1 MGFLG
6 AVAKAM
12 FGPIE
17 ARAGGNRF
25 ARAYDAARYDL
36 PNMTDWYGRIETPNE
51 EILNGRDQVVAR
63 ARDLDRNDPGISG
76 AVDRLCETVIGAK
89 LWPESEPDYES
100 MGRDADW
107 ADTWATIAEAKYNLW
122 AKDPLRRCDVD
133 RKARI
138 PEMTLTAYR
147 HWLID
152 GEACAVVQM
161 LKKRG
166 RYQTA
171 IKLIDPD
178 RLSNPDGMADEM
190 LFPNGNSVVGG
201 VEISP
206 EGDAV
211 AYHIRKK
218 HPASLSADP
227 DKYTWVRIPRYAPSG
242 RPVFIH
248 AFRQYRADQRRGK
261 SRLAA
266 AMLRIKSSDKYT
278 KAELDAALFDAL
290 NIATFESPA
299 PAADVRDAL
308 APASDDNAAGAG
320 GYLDRL
326 VAWRARNKVFVDGLR
341 VIHTYPGEQYKTNKP
356 SRPSGNYAPF
366 IAEHKREIAGS
377 VGLSYP
383 HYSQNWADINY
394 SSGRLMRNEMWRGI
408 HDDREIFTQ
417 EFSTQIWLAFHEEA
431 AAVGEIKIPG
441 GPANF
446 YRWSSE
452 LFQVSW
458 MGPGPGYGDP
468 KKEADANE
476 VELRYNGKTLGMI
489 AADNGVN
496 ARQVMFRRAREK
508 NLLKKLGLVDITDQ
522 VPVGGP
528 GRPASP
534 PGDAGAKGDAT
545 Q

>member
-1 MGFLG
+1 MGMLSVI
-6 AVAKAM
+6 ADSVMAPIRAM
-12 FGPIE
+12 G
-17 ARAGGNRF
+17 GGNRF
-25 ARAYDAARYDL
+25 HRAYDAARHDL
-36 PNMTDWYGRIETPNE
+36 PNMTNWYGRISTPNE
-51 EILNGRDQVVAR
+51 EILNGRDDIVGR

-76 AVDRLCETVIGAK
+76 AIDRLCESVIGAK
-89 LWPESEPDYES
+89 MWPEAEPDYEAL
-100 MGRDADW
+100 GRTADW
-107 ADTWATIAEAKYNLW
+107 ADTFSLPAESKYRIWAN
-122 AKDPLRRCDVD
+122 DPLRRCDVD

-138 PEMTLTAYR
+138 PEMLRTAYR
-147 HWLID
+147 HWLVD
-152 GEACAVVQM
+152 GEACAVVKM
-161 LKKRG
+161 MKKRG

-178 RLSNPDGMADEM
+178 RLSNPWGMSDEQ

-206 EGDAV
+206 DGDAV

-218 HPASLSADP
+218 HPASTSP
-227 DKYTWVRIPRYAPSG
+227 DSDKFDWVRIPRYAPSG

-248 AFRQYRADQRRGK
+248 AFRQDRADQRRGK

-278 KAELDAALFDAL
+278 RAELDAALFDAL
-290 NIATFESPA
+290 NVATFESKA
-299 PAADVRDAL
+299 PTADVRDAL
-308 APASDDNAAGAG
+308 APGSDENSGF
-320 GYLDRL
+320 GYLEKL
-326 VAWRARNKVFVDGLR
+326 INWRANNKAYVDGLR
-341 VIHTYPGEQYKTNKP
+341 TIHTYPGEEFKVNKP
-356 SRPSGNYAPF
+356 SRPSGNFAPF

-408 HDDREIFTQ
+408 YDDREIFTQ
-417 EFSTQIWLAFHEEA
+417 EFATPIWLAFQEEA
-431 AAVGEIKIPG
+431 VALGDVKIPG

-468 KKEADANE
+468 KKEAEANE
-476 VELRYNGKTLGMI
+476 IELRCNTKTLAMI

-496 ARQVMFRRAREK
+496 PRQLLIRRSREK
-508 NLLKKLGLVDITDQ
+508 RLIETMKNLTDITDAA
-522 VPVGGP
+522 PVGGP
-528 GRPASP
+528 GRPATA
-534 PGDAGAKGDAT
+534 DAGATEDAP